1 MPNETTTRLI
11 TGAFPLVI
19 LLAAVLAVPASILL
33 LRWYRRTLAKGMAK
47 TTGNA
52 FVADEQPSGPPPL
65 NRLEFMEA
73 DPAKSPLAAKAVSR
87 INKLAVVYTIAGMS
101 FAAVLGTAYIAAA
114 RPEVLR
120 STSITPFAAVFAW
133 PAVLALNVIYPPSW
147 RLRWFATLS
156 YCVVL
161 AYAISLPTFDDP
173 NSRKGLLL
181 YALMVN
187 VPFTFLAVVLLHRR
201 VRAVGPMVFAL
212 LMLCMIGSTTAI
224 EWVDRSDRLLYG
236 IVSGLDAFGL
246 GAYTALILVLAVGA
260 SAFLVVGWA
269 VLRLIE
275 KLYSGGALSDLSL
288 MIDSVWLLYGVLI
301 SIMLSFSGPIWLFT
315 FLPALAVY
323 KVVLGSGQLLMQNKP
338 ARVPSLVQLR
348 VFALG
353 DESARL
359 FEVVARYWRHVGAI
373 RLIAGPDLAGPAV
386 EPHEFLAFLSFRFGS
401 QFVENPES
409 VALADVAL
417 PDPDGRYRVKEFF
430 CRADTWKG
438 VLSQLVSRGDPILM
452 DLRKFSPHNTGCI
465 HELRELMNTAS
476 FDRVVLVTDKDTRID
491 YLRIVLA
498 EAWRNSRAGSPNRL
512 APVCRVQ
519 LCDMPVINGREVRR
533 LLNHI
538 CAAAERELTATAT
551 RG

>member
-1 MPNETTTRLI
+1 
-11 TGAFPLVI
+11 
-19 LLAAVLAVPASILL
+19 
-33 LRWYRRTLAKGMAK
+33 
-47 TTGNA
+47 
-52 FVADEQPSGPPPL
+52 
-65 NRLEFMEA
+65 
-73 DPAKSPLAAKAVSR
+73 
-87 INKLAVVYTIAGMS
+87 
-101 FAAVLGTAYIAAA
+101 
-114 RPEVLR
+114 
-120 STSITPFAAVFAW
+120 
-133 PAVLALNVIYPPSW
+133 
-147 RLRWFATLS
+147 
-156 YCVVL
+156 
-161 AYAISLPTFDDP
+161 
-173 NSRKGLLL
+173 
-181 YALMVN
+181 
-187 VPFTFLAVVLLHRR
+187 
-201 VRAVGPMVFAL
+201 
-212 LMLCMIGSTTAI
+212 
-224 EWVDRSDRLLYG
+224 
-236 IVSGLDAFGL
+236 
-246 GAYTALILVLAVGA
+246 
-260 SAFLVVGWA
+260 
-269 VLRLIE
+269 
-275 KLYSGGALSDLSL
+275 
-288 MIDSVWLLYGVLI
+288 
-301 SIMLSFSGPIWLFT
+301 
-315 FLPALAVY
+315 
-323 KVVLGSGQLLMQNKP
+323 MQNKP

-373 RLIAGPDLAGPAV
+373 RLIAGPDLAGATV